1 MPSSYTTRI
10 RLEKQAD
17 GENAN
22 TWGLKLNQNVIDLV
36 DEGIAGYET
45 IALSGATSLTAVNGT
60 TDQSRNFGLKF
71 TGTLSADTTVTIPA
85 QEKIYFVRND
95 TSGDYNL
102 LFKNA
107 GGTAVTGPSQQLGAI
122 IATDGT
128 SVTTMLEADSTIF
141 ATVSALVATSAAL
154 QSDIDANTAA
164 IAAKVSVKFATSA
177 GTAAFASSAT
187 NATNAV
193 NATNATFASS
203 ATNATN
209 AVNATN
215 ATNATNASSAT
226 FASSATNATNAVN
239 ASSATNAT
247 FATTATNATNAVNA
261 TNASNININTTGSS
275 GSFRMVFSGTND
287 SGGNQPLYKDSAF
300 NFYYNP
306 SSNQLNVGSLVASSD
321 VTAFS
326 DKRLKDK
333 ITTLD
338 GTKVFEMRGVSF
350 VKDNK
355 ESSGVIAQELEQVAP
370 ELVFNDAEYKAVAYG
385 NIVGYLIEAI
395 KYLKK
400 EIEELKGN
408 K

>member
-122 IATDGT
+122 LATDGT

-154 QSDIDANTAA
+154 QSDINANSTAISTVSTA
-164 IAAKVSVKFATSA
+164 ITTRSNQVSSTAESRIAGTSSTLNTRITNTSA
-177 GTAAFASSAT
+177 TLNTRITNVSSAIPT
-187 NATNAV
+187 NNNQLTNGAGYTTYSANQTLNNNSNVHFEGLMVGQTSGATGNTIRCVGDVVAYYSSDERLKNNIEPIKNSLDIVGELTGYEFDWDEEAQDVYTGHDIGVLAQEVERVLPDLVETREYNGYKAVKYEKIIAVLINAV
-193 NATNATFASS
+193 NDLA
-203 ATNATN
+203 
-209 AVNATN
+209 
-215 ATNATNASSAT
+215 
-226 FASSATNATNAVN
+226 
-239 ASSATNAT
+239 
-247 FATTATNATNAVNA
+247 
-261 TNASNININTTGSS
+261 
-275 GSFRMVFSGTND
+275 
-287 SGGNQPLYKDSAF
+287 
-300 NFYYNP
+300 
-306 SSNQLNVGSLVASSD
+306 
-321 VTAFS
+321 
-326 DKRLKDK
+326 
-333 ITTLD
+333 
-338 GTKVFEMRGVSF
+338 
-350 VKDNK
+350 
-355 ESSGVIAQELEQVAP
+355 
-370 ELVFNDAEYKAVAYG
+370 
-385 NIVGYLIEAI
+385 
-395 KYLKK
+395 K
-400 EIEELKGN
+400 EIKELKG

>member
-1 MPSSYTTRI
+1 MPSDYTTRI

-122 IATDGT
+122 LATDGT
-128 SVTTMLEADSTIF
+128 SVTTMLEADATIF

-193 NATNATFASS
+193 NATSATFASS

-209 AVNATN
+209 AVNAT
-215 ATNATNASSAT
+215 SAT
-226 FASSATNATNAVN
+226 FASSATNATNA
-239 ASSATNAT
+239 
-247 FATTATNATNAVNA
+247 
-261 TNASNININTTGSS
+261 SNINISTTGSS
-275 GSFRMVFSGTND
+275 SSFRMVFGPADD
-287 SGGNQPLYKDSAF
+287 SGGNQALFKDSAA

-306 SSNQLNVGSLVASSD
+306 SSNQLNLGSLVASGD

-326 DKRLKDK
+326 DKRLKDN

-395 KYLKK
+395 KYLKE

>member
-85 QEKIYFVRND
+85 QEKIYYVRND

-122 IATDGT
+122 LATDGT

-141 ATVSALVATSAAL
+141 ATVSALTATSAAL
-154 QSDIDANTAA
+154 QSDINANSTA
-164 IAAKVSVKFATSA
+164 IATVSSTMATSISNAVGTVSATMATSINNANVTRAATSA
-177 GTAAFASSAT
+177 TLNTRITNVSAAIPT
-187 NATNAV
+187 NN
-193 NATNATFASS
+193 
-203 ATNATN
+203 
-209 AVNATN
+209 
-215 ATNATNASSAT
+215 
-226 FASSATNATNAVN
+226 
-239 ASSATNAT
+239 
-247 FATTATNATNAVNA
+247 
-261 TNASNININTTGSS
+261 
-275 GSFRMVFSGTND
+275 
-287 SGGNQPLYKDSAF
+287 
-300 NFYYNP
+300 
-306 SSNQLNVGSLVASSD
+306 NQLTNGAGYSTFTANQSLNNTAVVAFEGLMIGQTSGATSNTIRCVGDVVAFYSSD
-321 VTAFS
+321 E
-326 DKRLKDK
+326 RLKNNIEPIK
-333 ITTLD
+333 NSLD
-338 GTKVFEMRGVSF
+338 IVGELTGYEFDWDEEAQDVYTGH
-350 VKDNK
+350 DI
-355 ESSGVIAQELEQVAP
+355 GVIAQEVERVLP
-370 ELVFNDAEYKAVAYG
+370 DLVETREYNGYKAVKYEK
-385 NIVGYLIEAI
+385 LIAVLINAI
-395 KYLKK
+395 NELAQEVK
-400 EIEELKGN
+400 ELKG

>member
-122 IATDGT
+122 LATDGT
-128 SVTTMLEADSTIF
+128 SVTTMLEADATIF

-193 NATNATFASS
+193 NAT
-203 ATNATN
+203 
-209 AVNATN
+209 
-215 ATNATNASSAT
+215 SAT
-226 FASSATNATNAVN
+226 FASSATNATNA
-239 ASSATNAT
+239 
-247 FATTATNATNAVNA
+247 
-261 TNASNININTTGSS
+261 SNINISTTGSS
-275 GSFRMVFSGTND
+275 SSFRMVFGPADD
-287 SGGNQPLYKDSAF
+287 SGGNQALFKDSAA

-306 SSNQLNVGSLVASSD
+306 SSNQLNVGSLVASGN

-326 DKRLKDK
+326 DKRLKDN

-395 KYLKK
+395 KYLKE

>member
-85 QEKIYFVRND
+85 QEKIYYVRND

-122 IATDGT
+122 LATDGT
-128 SVTTMLEADSTIF
+128 SVTTMLEADATIF

-154 QSDIDANTAA
+154 QSDIDANSTAIATVSATLETRISNVSAA
-164 IAAKVSVKFATSA
+164 IPTNNNELTNGAGYTTYSANQALNNNSNVHFEGLMVGQTSGAT
-177 GTAAFASSAT
+177 GNTIRCVGDVVAF
-187 NATNAV
+187 
-193 NATNATFASS
+193 
-203 ATNATN
+203 
-209 AVNATN
+209 
-215 ATNATNASSAT
+215 
-226 FASSATNATNAVN
+226 
-239 ASSATNAT
+239 
-247 FATTATNATNAVNA
+247 
-261 TNASNININTTGSS
+261 
-275 GSFRMVFSGTND
+275 
-287 SGGNQPLYKDSAF
+287 Y
-300 NFYYNP
+300 
-306 SSNQLNVGSLVASSD
+306 SSD
-321 VTAFS
+321 E
-326 DKRLKDK
+326 RLKNNIEPIK
-333 ITTLD
+333 NSLD
-338 GTKVFEMRGVSF
+338 IVGELTGYEFDWDEEAQDVYTGHDIGVL
-350 VKDNK
+350 
-355 ESSGVIAQELEQVAP
+355 AQEVERVLP
-370 ELVFNDAEYKAVAYG
+370 DLVETREYNGYKAVKYEKIIA
-385 NIVGYLIEAI
+385 VLINAI
-395 KYLKK
+395 NELAQEVK
-400 EIEELKGN
+400 ELKG

>member
-122 IATDGT
+122 LATDGT
-128 SVTTMLEADSTIF
+128 SVTTMLEADATIF

-154 QSDIDANTAA
+154 QSDINANSTA
-164 IAAKVSVKFATSA
+164 IATVSSTMATSISNAVGTVSATMATSINNANVTRAATSA
-177 GTAAFASSAT
+177 TLNTRITNVSAAIPT
-187 NATNAV
+187 NN
-193 NATNATFASS
+193 
-203 ATNATN
+203 
-209 AVNATN
+209 
-215 ATNATNASSAT
+215 
-226 FASSATNATNAVN
+226 
-239 ASSATNAT
+239 
-247 FATTATNATNAVNA
+247 
-261 TNASNININTTGSS
+261 
-275 GSFRMVFSGTND
+275 
-287 SGGNQPLYKDSAF
+287 
-300 NFYYNP
+300 
-306 SSNQLNVGSLVASSD
+306 NQLTNGAGYTTYSANQTLDNNSNVHFEGLMVGQTSGATGNTIRCVGDVVAFYSSD
-321 VTAFS
+321 E
-326 DKRLKDK
+326 RLKNNIEPIK
-333 ITTLD
+333 NSLD
-338 GTKVFEMRGVSF
+338 IVGELTGYEFDWDEEAQDVYTGH
-350 VKDNK
+350 DI
-355 ESSGVIAQELEQVAP
+355 GVIAQEVERVLP
-370 ELVFNDAEYKAVAYG
+370 DLVETREYNGYKAVKYEKIIA
-385 NIVGYLIEAI
+385 VLINAI
-395 KYLKK
+395 NELAQEVK
-400 EIEELKGN
+400 ELKG

>member
-45 IALSGATSLTAVNGT
+45 ISLSGATSLTAVNGT

-122 IATDGT
+122 LATDGT
-128 SVTTMLEADSTIF
+128 SVTTMLEADATIF

-193 NATNATFASS
+193 NAT
-203 ATNATN
+203 
-209 AVNATN
+209 
-215 ATNATNASSAT
+215 SAT
-226 FASSATNATNAVN
+226 FASSATNATNA
-239 ASSATNAT
+239 
-247 FATTATNATNAVNA
+247 
-261 TNASNININTTGSS
+261 SNINISTTGSS
-275 GSFRMVFSGTND
+275 SSFRMVFGPADD
-287 SGGNQPLYKDSAF
+287 SGGNQALFKDSAA

-306 SSNQLNVGSLVASSD
+306 SSNQLNVGSLVASGN

-326 DKRLKDK
+326 DKRLKDN

-395 KYLKK
+395 KYLKE

>member
-85 QEKIYFVRND
+85 QEKIYYVRND

-122 IATDGT
+122 LATDGT
-128 SVTTMLEADSTIF
+128 SVTTMLEADATIF

-154 QSDIDANTAA
+154 QSDIDANSTAIATVSATLETRISNVSAA
-164 IAAKVSVKFATSA
+164 IPTNNNELTNGAGYTTYSANQALNNNSNVHFEGLMVGQTSGAT
-177 GTAAFASSAT
+177 GNTIRCVGDVVAF
-187 NATNAV
+187 
-193 NATNATFASS
+193 
-203 ATNATN
+203 
-209 AVNATN
+209 
-215 ATNATNASSAT
+215 
-226 FASSATNATNAVN
+226 
-239 ASSATNAT
+239 
-247 FATTATNATNAVNA
+247 
-261 TNASNININTTGSS
+261 
-275 GSFRMVFSGTND
+275 
-287 SGGNQPLYKDSAF
+287 Y
-300 NFYYNP
+300 
-306 SSNQLNVGSLVASSD
+306 SSD
-321 VTAFS
+321 E
-326 DKRLKDK
+326 RLKNNIEPIK
-333 ITTLD
+333 NSLD
-338 GTKVFEMRGVSF
+338 IVGELTGYEFDWDEEAQDVYTGH
-350 VKDNK
+350 DI
-355 ESSGVIAQELEQVAP
+355 GVIAQEVERVLP
-370 ELVFNDAEYKAVAYG
+370 DLVETREYNGYKAVKYEKIIA
-385 NIVGYLIEAI
+385 VLINAI
-395 KYLKK
+395 NELAQEVK
-400 EIEELKGN
+400 ELKG

>member
-122 IATDGT
+122 LATDGT
-128 SVTTMLEADSTIF
+128 SVTTMLEADATIF

-154 QSDIDANTAA
+154 QSDIDANSTAIATVSATLETRISNVSAA
-164 IAAKVSVKFATSA
+164 IPTNNNELTNGAGYTTYSANQALNNNSNVHFEGLMVGQTSGAT
-177 GTAAFASSAT
+177 GNTIRCVGDVVAF
-187 NATNAV
+187 
-193 NATNATFASS
+193 
-203 ATNATN
+203 
-209 AVNATN
+209 
-215 ATNATNASSAT
+215 
-226 FASSATNATNAVN
+226 
-239 ASSATNAT
+239 
-247 FATTATNATNAVNA
+247 
-261 TNASNININTTGSS
+261 
-275 GSFRMVFSGTND
+275 
-287 SGGNQPLYKDSAF
+287 Y
-300 NFYYNP
+300 
-306 SSNQLNVGSLVASSD
+306 SSD
-321 VTAFS
+321 E
-326 DKRLKDK
+326 RLKNNIEPIK
-333 ITTLD
+333 NSLD
-338 GTKVFEMRGVSF
+338 IVGELTGYEFDWDEEAQDVYTGHDIGVL
-350 VKDNK
+350 
-355 ESSGVIAQELEQVAP
+355 AQEVERVLP
-370 ELVFNDAEYKAVAYG
+370 DLVETREYNGYKAVKYEKIIA
-385 NIVGYLIEAI
+385 VLINAI
-395 KYLKK
+395 NELAQEVK
-400 EIEELKGN
+400 ELKG

>member
-85 QEKIYFVRND
+85 QEKIYYVRND

-122 IATDGT
+122 LATDGT

-164 IAAKVSVKFATSA
+164 IATVSATMATSI
-177 GTAAFASSAT
+177 SNVNSAIPT
-187 NATNAV
+187 NN
-193 NATNATFASS
+193 
-203 ATNATN
+203 
-209 AVNATN
+209 
-215 ATNATNASSAT
+215 
-226 FASSATNATNAVN
+226 
-239 ASSATNAT
+239 
-247 FATTATNATNAVNA
+247 
-261 TNASNININTTGSS
+261 
-275 GSFRMVFSGTND
+275 
-287 SGGNQPLYKDSAF
+287 
-300 NFYYNP
+300 
-306 SSNQLNVGSLVASSD
+306 NQLTNGAGYTTYSANQTLNNNSNVHFEGLMVGQTSGATGNTIRCVGDVVAYYSSD
-321 VTAFS
+321 E
-326 DKRLKDK
+326 RLKNNIEPIK
-333 ITTLD
+333 NSLD
-338 GTKVFEMRGVSF
+338 IVGELTGYEFDWDEEAQDVYTGHDIGVL
-350 VKDNK
+350 
-355 ESSGVIAQELEQVAP
+355 AQEVERVLP
-370 ELVFNDAEYKAVAYG
+370 DLVETREYNGYKAVKYEKIIA
-385 NIVGYLIEAI
+385 VLINAI
-395 KYLKK
+395 NELAQEVK
-400 EIEELKGN
+400 ELKG